1 MSLLDLIV
9 LLETEEEGVCSSCG
23 RHFKLLEE
31 FNEDSLGLN
40 EYTLSRLCK
49 KCQDNVFNYKG

>member
-9 LLETEEEGVCSSCG
+9 LLENEDGVCSSCG

-31 FNEDSLGLN
+31 FGEDSLGLK
-40 EYTLSRLCK
+40 EYSLSRLCK
-49 KCQDNVFNYKG
+49 SCQDGVFNYGGD